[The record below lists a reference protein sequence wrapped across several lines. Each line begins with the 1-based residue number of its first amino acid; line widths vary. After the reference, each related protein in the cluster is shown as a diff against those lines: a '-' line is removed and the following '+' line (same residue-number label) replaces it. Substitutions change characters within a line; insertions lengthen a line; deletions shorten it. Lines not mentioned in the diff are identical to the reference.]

1 MPRRLPQ
8 PVGIAALAGYV
19 ACVLAANWAID
30 RFGFVPVGFG
40 LEAPAGVYL
49 AGATFTLRD
58 LTQDALG
65 RSWVLIAILVG
76 AVLSAAISPRF
87 ALASGIAFGVSELVD
102 LAVYTPLRERG
113 LLRAV
118 AASNAVGL
126 VADSALFLWLAFGS
140 LDLLAGHVLGKVW
153 MTMVAIA
160 LLALLRPWRLAVAR
174 SSA

>member
-8 PVGIAALAGYV
+8 PVGLAALAGYV
-19 ACVLAANWAID
+19 GCVIAANWAID

-65 RSWVLIAILVG
+65 RAWVLAAILVG

-87 ALASGIAFGVSELVD
+87 ALASGVAFGLSELVD

-118 AASNAVGL
+118 AASNVVGL

-153 MTMVAIA
+153 MTVVAIA
-160 LLALLRPWRLAVAR
+160 LLAMLRPWRLAVVR
-174 SSA
+174 S